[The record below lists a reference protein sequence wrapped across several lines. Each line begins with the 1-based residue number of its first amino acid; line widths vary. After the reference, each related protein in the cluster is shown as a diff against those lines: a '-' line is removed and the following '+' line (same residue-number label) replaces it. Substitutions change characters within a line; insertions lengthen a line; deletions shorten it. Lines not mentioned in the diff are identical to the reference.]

1 MSKPIV
7 AIVGRPNVGKSTLFN
22 RLAEKRIS
30 IVEDTPGVT
39 RDRIYADCEWL
50 NKHFTLIDTGGIEP
64 YDDDIILKQMYRQ
77 AEIALDTADVIL
89 FLVDGKEGLNA
100 VDRDVANII
109 RKKNTNTLLVCNKID
124 KHVLEDNIYDF
135 YELGLG
141 EPIAISAAEGLG
153 IGDLLDEVMK
163 KLNKLEELEDNSM
176 SVKVAVIGKPNVGKS
191 SIINRI
197 FGEER
202 VIVSDIP
209 GTTRDAIDTEIEIKD
224 RRYTFIDTAGIRKKN
239 KIYQDIERYSVIRSF
254 TAIERSDICLLVIDG
269 EKGVSE
275 QDTKIAGYAIENGK
289 SIIIIVNKW
298 DLVEKQKI
306 SYNKFKEDLY
316 SKLSFMT
323 FCPMITVSALTGQRM
338 NKIIDKINEVNEYRS
353 FRIKTGVLND
363 VINDAVLMNQPRAV
377 KGKRLKIFYASQ
389 VSINPPRF
397 LIFVNNRSLVH
408 FSYTRYIENK
418 LRENFIFEGT
428 PIIISYRNRGE

>member
-1 MSKPIV
+1 MSKPIA

-64 YDDDIILKQMYRQ
+64 HDDSILLKQMYRQ
-77 AEIALDTADVIL
+77 AEIALDTADVII
-89 FLVDGKEGLNA
+89 FLVDGKEGITA
-100 VDRDVANII
+100 VDRDIANII

-141 EPIAISAAEGLG
+141 EPISISASEGLG
-153 IGDLLDEVMK
+153 IGDLLDEMLK
-163 KLNKLEELEDNSM
+163 KFNEIDEMEEDNLSI
-176 SVKVAVIGKPNVGKS
+176 KIAVVGKPNVGKS
-191 SIINRI
+191 SIVNKL
-197 FGEER
+197 FGEET

-209 GTTRDAIDTEIEIKD
+209 GTTRDAIDTEIEIND
-224 RRYTFIDTAGIRKKN
+224 NRYLFIDTAGIRKKN
-239 KIYQDIERYSVIRSF
+239 KIYQNIERYSVIRSF

-289 SIIIIVNKW
+289 SIIIVVNKW

-306 SYNKFKEDLY
+306 SYNSYREKIY

-323 FCPMITVSALTGQRM
+323 YCPMITISALTGQRI
-338 NKIIDKINEVNEYRS
+338 NKIIDKINEVKEYRT

-363 VINDAVLMNQPRAV
+363 VLNDAVLMNQPRAV
-377 KGKRLKIFYASQ
+377 KGKRLKIFYGSQ

-397 LIFVNNRSLVH
+397 LIFVNNKKLVH

-428 PIIISYRNRGE
+428 PIFISYRNRGD

>member
-7 AIVGRPNVGKSTLFN
+7 AVVGRPNVGKSTLFN

-39 RDRIYADCEWL
+39 RDRIYADCKWL

-64 YDDDIILKQMYRQ
+64 HDDSILLKQMYRQ
-77 AEIALDTADVIL
+77 AEIAIDTADVII
-89 FLVDGKEGLNA
+89 FLVEGKEGITA
-100 VDRDVANII
+100 IDRDIANII

-124 KHVLEDNIYDF
+124 KHILEDNIYDF

-141 EPIAISAAEGLG
+141 EPISISASEGLG
-153 IGDLLDEVMK
+153 IGDLLDEMLK
-163 KLNKLEELEDNSM
+163 KFNEIDEMEEDNLSI
-176 SVKVAVIGKPNVGKS
+176 KVAVVGKPNVGKS
-191 SIINRI
+191 SIVNKL

-209 GTTRDAIDTEIEIKD
+209 GTTRDAIDTEIEIND
-224 RRYTFIDTAGIRKKN
+224 NRYLFIDTAGIRKKN
-239 KIYQDIERYSVIRSF
+239 KIYQNIERYSVIRSF

-289 SIIIIVNKW
+289 SIIIVVNKW
-298 DLVEKQKI
+298 DLVEKQKT
-306 SYNKFKEDLY
+306 SYNSYREKIY

-323 FCPMITVSALTGQRM
+323 YCPMITISALTGQRI
-338 NKIIDKINEVNEYRS
+338 NKIIDKINEVKEYRT

-363 VINDAVLMNQPRAV
+363 VLNDAVLMNQPRAV
-377 KGKRLKIFYASQ
+377 KGKRLKIFYGSQ

-397 LIFVNNRSLVH
+397 LIFVNNKKLVH

-428 PIIISYRNRGE
+428 PIFISYRNRGD

>member
-1 MSKPIV
+1 MTKPIA

-64 YDDDIILKQMYRQ
+64 YDDSILLKQMYRQ
-77 AEIALDTADVIL
+77 AEIALDTADVII
-89 FLVDGKEGLNA
+89 FLVDGKEGLTA
-100 VDRDVANII
+100 VDRDIANII
-109 RKKNTNTLLVCNKID
+109 RKKNSNTLLVCNKID
-124 KHVLEDNIYDF
+124 KHVLEENIYDF

-141 EPIAISAAEGLG
+141 EPIAISASEGLG
-153 IGDLLDEVMK
+153 IGDLLDEMLK
-163 KLNKLEELEDNSM
+163 KFNKIDEIENDNINT
-176 SVKVAVIGKPNVGKS
+176 KIAVIGKPNVGKS
-191 SIINRI
+191 SIINKI

-209 GTTRDAIDTEIEIKD
+209 GTTRDAIDTEIEINDNK
-224 RRYTFIDTAGIRKKN
+224 YLFIDTAGIRKKN
-239 KIYQDIERYSVIRSF
+239 KIYQNIERYSVIRSF

-289 SIIIIVNKW
+289 SVIIVVNKW

-306 SYNKFKEDLY
+306 SYKSYRENIY

-323 FCPMITVSALTGQRM
+323 FCPMITISALTGQRI
-338 NKIIDKINEVNEYRS
+338 NKIIDKINEVKEYRT

-363 VINDAVLMNQPRAV
+363 VLNDAVLMNQPRSF
-377 KGKRLKIFYASQ
+377 KGKRLKIFYGSQ
-389 VSINPPRF
+389 VSVNPPRF
-397 LIFVNNRSLVH
+397 VIFVNNKKLVH

-428 PIIISYRNRGE
+428 PIFISYRNRGD

>member
-1 MSKPIV
+1 MTKPIV

-64 YDDDIILKQMYRQ
+64 YDNDIILKQMYRQ

-89 FLVDGKEGLNA
+89 FLVDGKEGITA
-100 VDRDVANII
+100 VDRDIANII

-141 EPIAISAAEGLG
+141 EPISISASEGLG
-153 IGDLLDEVMK
+153 IGDLLDEMLK
-163 KLNKLEELEDNSM
+163 KFNEIDEMEEDNLST
-176 SVKVAVIGKPNVGKS
+176 KIAVVGKPNVGKS
-191 SIINRI
+191 SIVNKL

-209 GTTRDAIDTEIEIKD
+209 GTTRDAIDTEIEIND
-224 RRYTFIDTAGIRKKN
+224 NRYLFIDTAGIRKKN
-239 KIYQDIERYSVIRSF
+239 KVYQNIERYSVIRSF

-289 SIIIIVNKW
+289 SVIIVVNKW

-306 SYNKFKEDLY
+306 SYNSYRENIY
-316 SKLSFMT
+316 GKLSFMT
-323 FCPMITVSALTGQRM
+323 YCPMITISALTGQRI
-338 NKIIDKINEVNEYRS
+338 NKIIDKINEVKEYRT

-363 VINDAVLMNQPRAV
+363 VLNDAVLMNQPRAV
-377 KGKRLKIFYASQ
+377 KGKRLKIFYGSQ

-397 LIFVNNRSLVH
+397 VIFVNNKKIVH

-428 PIIISYRNRGE
+428 PIFISYRNRGD

>member
-1 MSKPIV
+1 MTKPIA

-89 FLVDGKEGLNA
+89 FLVDGKEGITA
-100 VDRDVANII
+100 VDRDIANII

-141 EPIAISAAEGLG
+141 EPIAISASEGLG
-153 IGDLLDEVMK
+153 IGDLLDEMLK
-163 KLNKLEELEDNSM
+163 KFNEIDEMEDDNLST
-176 SVKVAVIGKPNVGKS
+176 KIAVVGKPNVGKS
-191 SIINRI
+191 SIVNKL

-209 GTTRDAIDTEIEIKD
+209 GTTRDAIDTEIEIND
-224 RRYTFIDTAGIRKKN
+224 NRYLFIDTAGIRKKN
-239 KIYQDIERYSVIRSF
+239 KIYQNIERYSVIRSF

-289 SIIIIVNKW
+289 SVIIVVNKW
-298 DLVEKQKI
+298 DLVEKQKV
-306 SYNKFKEDLY
+306 SYNSYRENIY
-316 SKLSFMT
+316 GKLSFMT
-323 FCPMITVSALTGQRM
+323 YCPMITISALTGQRI
-338 NKIIDKINEVNEYRS
+338 NKIIDKINEVKEYRT

-363 VINDAVLMNQPRAV
+363 VLNDAVLMNQPRAV
-377 KGKRLKIFYASQ
+377 KGKRLKIFYGSQ

-397 LIFVNNRSLVH
+397 VIFVNNKKLVH

-428 PIIISYRNRGE
+428 PIFISYRNRGD

>member
-1 MSKPIV
+1 MSKPIA

-64 YDDDIILKQMYRQ
+64 HDDSILLKQMYRQ
-77 AEIALDTADVIL
+77 AEIALDTADVII
-89 FLVDGKEGLNA
+89 FLVDGKEGITA
-100 VDRDVANII
+100 VDRDIANII

-141 EPIAISAAEGLG
+141 EPISISASEGLG
-153 IGDLLDEVMK
+153 IGDLLDEMLK
-163 KLNKLEELEDNSM
+163 KFNEIDEMEEDNLSI
-176 SVKVAVIGKPNVGKS
+176 KIAVVGKPNVGKS
-191 SIINRI
+191 SIVNKL

-209 GTTRDAIDTEIEIKD
+209 GTTRDAIDTEIEIND
-224 RRYTFIDTAGIRKKN
+224 NRYLFIDTAGIRKKN
-239 KIYQDIERYSVIRSF
+239 KIYQNIERYSVIRSF

-289 SIIIIVNKW
+289 SIIIVVNKW

-306 SYNKFKEDLY
+306 SYNSYREKIY

-323 FCPMITVSALTGQRM
+323 YCPMITISALTGQRI
-338 NKIIDKINEVNEYRS
+338 NKIIDKINEVKEYRT

-363 VINDAVLMNQPRAV
+363 VLNDAVLMNQPRAV
-377 KGKRLKIFYASQ
+377 KGKRLKIFYGSQ

-397 LIFVNNRSLVH
+397 LIFVNNKKLVH

-428 PIIISYRNRGE
+428 PIFISYRNRGD

>member
-7 AIVGRPNVGKSTLFN
+7 AVVGRPNVGKSTLFN

-89 FLVDGKEGLNA
+89 FLVDGKEGITA
-100 VDRDVANII
+100 VDRDIANII
-109 RKKNTNTLLVCNKID
+109 RKKNTKTLLVCNKID
-124 KHVLEDNIYDF
+124 KHVLDENIYDF

-163 KLNKLEELEDNSM
+163 KFNKLDQLEEESIGI
-176 SVKVAVIGKPNVGKS
+176 KVAVIGKPNVGKS
-191 SIINRI
+191 SIVNRI

-202 VIVSDIP
+202 VIVSEIP
-209 GTTRDAIDTEIEIKD
+209 GTTRDAIDTEIEINENK
-224 RRYTFIDTAGIRKKN
+224 YIFIDTAGIRKKN

-289 SIIIIVNKW
+289 SVIIIVNKW

-306 SYNKFKEDLY
+306 TYNKFIEDLY
-316 SKLSFMT
+316 RKLSFMV
-323 FCPMITVSALTGQRM
+323 FCPVITVSALTGQRM

-363 VINDAVLMNQPRAV
+363 VINDAVLMNQPRSV

-397 LIFVNNRSLVH
+397 LIFVNNRKLVH

-428 PIIISYRNRGE
+428 PIIISYRNRGD